1 MNKPQAIIFD
11 MDGLL
16 VDSEPLWFEAEKK
29 VFRKVGINLD
39 EKMILQTKG
48 RRVDEVVD
56 YWHKL
61 RGWESP
67 SKEAVTNEI
76 LRTVISLVEKNGRLL
91 AGALQ
96 AIELARALVDKV
108 CLASSS
114 HIALI
119 HAVLKKFKLPA
130 FDCVHSAESEL
141 KGKPDPAVYLT
152 TCRKIKVAPGN
163 CLAFEDSVN
172 GVASAKAAGMICIAV
187 PAGAERDD
195 KRFDIADAKLNSL
208 EEANKKLILSLF
220 NKNHKSII

>member
-67 SKEAVTNEI
+67 SKEAVTNES
-76 LRTVISLVEKNGRLL
+76 LGTVISLVEKNGRLL

-152 TCRKIKVAPGN
+152 TCKRINVDPKN
-163 CLAFEDSVN
+163 CLAFEDSVF
-172 GVASAKAAGMICIAV
+172 GLMAAKSAGMYCIAV
-187 PAGAERDD
+187 PAFEEKNDV
-195 KRFDIADAKLNSL
+195 RFKEADLILNSL
-208 EEANKKLILSLF
+208 EEVNKNMILNMF
-220 NKNHKSII
+220 NKDVCVE